1 MLIFKAYHG
10 TNKEEV
16 NNLITVTET
25 IYSGG
30 KSIKDLNL
38 QDLNLE
44 GLLSN
49 TGQAALTRNL
59 LHNHVKNCTNLLSF
73 KKKGS
78 KQ

>member
-25 IYSGG
+25 IYSVR
-30 KSIKDLNL
+30 KSQKYLNL

-49 TGQAALTRNL
+49 TGRAALTWNL
-59 LHNHVKNCTNLLSF
+59 LHNRSSCQNLR
-73 KKKGS
+73 
-78 KQ
+78 QPTVI

>member
-25 IYSGG
+25 IYSVR
-30 KSIKDLNL
+30 KSQK
-38 QDLNLE
+38 DLNLE

-49 TGQAALTRNL
+49 TRRAALTWNL
-59 LHNHVKNCTNLLSF
+59 PHNHVKICANLLSF
-73 KKKGS
+73 KKRLQAKS
-78 KQ
+78 HLY